1 MLYKKELAAIPVGE
15 MPEIDDAAK
24 REFVATA
31 QVVELK
37 RSGKILIVD
46 FFSRKEKRL
55 YFRFCTDGKNYQTM
69 SAQSGNAWTEQNPR
83 IWMGYYSAADRPE
96 NVNIAKDYLHIKKP
110 YRNDLL
116 SIVDEFITDQRWDRR
131 EKAATRKEDLRKA
144 HFAMYPPLPD
154 NLASYCE
161 THLFT
166 PYIFI
171 SALDKKGHRHGR
183 CSHCKAEFE
192 APKAARSG
200 QPTSCPV
207 CGRSAVYRAE
217 WIKSDI
223 EDKAKI
229 CIAAKVDGQLL
240 LRWTNVERRFSHP
253 DFQAKYYFDD
263 YAYNLHL
270 HTPQGN
276 KTYFYKWMICGHFY
290 GQWDWYR
297 HIGALCDDTAAVYTD
312 NLQEVF
318 GAKYCG
324 VDLKETLA
332 NAGGKIPFAVLL
344 DNLKKIPA
352 TEYLLKLGMVNLAV
366 AVRSIPGAMEC
377 DRPSFTGVLGVDG
390 QLKKLYSEANVTL
403 AEHNIIKSCGQY
415 VSRELLDKY
424 REIGIPSYDSG
435 DVANMLKQ
443 MSFSRFVHYFHKQK
457 RLNPGENIGRILV
470 CYRDYLSMS
479 QGLGVDF
486 SHKGIRFPKNC
497 VEAHAQITPRFN
509 AVKQEVEDNRFI
521 KAVESVYAG
530 LRLTA
535 FEKDGFC
542 IVLPQKRSDLT
553 TEGQSLNH
561 CVGGQSYANNHMA
574 GRKLIFFVREITNRA
589 KPFFT
594 MEVDMT
600 DYRICQ
606 LYGFGDCSAPKEV
619 RQFAEAFVKK
629 LAPAKVL
636 RKTA

>member
-1 MLYKKELAAIPVGE
+1 MLYKKELTDIPVGK
-15 MPEIDDAAK
+15 MPEIDATG

-31 QVVELK
+31 QVVELT
-37 RSGKILIVD
+37 RSGKILVVD
-46 FFSRKEKRL
+46 FFNRKEKRPVN
-55 YFRFCTDGKNYQTM
+55 RFCTDGKNYCTRG
-69 SAQSGNAWTEQNPR
+69 AQPGDAWTEQNPR
-83 IWMGYYSAADRPE
+83 TWMGYYSSDDRPE
-96 NVNIAKDYLHIKKP
+96 DVKIAEDFLHTKQH
-110 YRNDLL
+110 YSSNLL
-116 SIVDEFITDQRWDRR
+116 SMVDDFISHQRWERR
-131 EKAATRKEDLRKA
+131 EKAAARKEDLRKA

-154 NLASYCE
+154 NLESYCE
-161 THLFT
+161 AHLFT

-183 CSHCKAEFE
+183 CSHCNSEFE
-192 APKAARSG
+192 APREARSG

-207 CGRSAVYRAE
+207 CGKSAVYRAT
-217 WIKSDI
+217 WITSDI
-223 EDKAKI
+223 ENKAKI
-229 CIAAKVDGQLL
+229 CIAAKVDGQIL

-253 DFQAKYYFDD
+253 GFRAKYYFDD
-263 YAYNLHL
+263 YAYNLYL
-270 HTPQGN
+270 HGG

-297 HIGALCDDTAAVYTD
+297 HVGALCDDTAAVYTD
-312 NLQEVF
+312 NLRDVF
-318 GAKYCG
+318 GERYCG
-324 VDLKETLA
+324 VDLKATIA
-332 NAGGKIPFAVLL
+332 QTGSTIPFAVLL

-352 TEYLLKLGMVNLAV
+352 TEYLLKLGMVNLA
-366 AVRSIPGAMEC
+366 ARVRSIPGAMEC
-377 DRPSFTGVLGVDG
+377 EHPSFTGVLGVDG

-403 AEHNIIKSCGQY
+403 AEHNVIKSVGKY

-424 REIGIPSYDSG
+424 REIGLPDYDSS
-435 DVANMLKQ
+435 DVANLLKQ

-457 RLNPGENIGRILV
+457 RLNPGESIGRILI

-479 QGLGVDF
+479 RGLGVDL

-497 VEAHAQITPRFN
+497 VEAHNQILPRFN
-509 AVKQEVEDNRFI
+509 AVKQEAEDKRF
-521 KAVESVYAG
+521 VESVKSVYEG

-542 IVLPQKRSDLT
+542 IMLPQKRSDLT
-553 TEGQSLNH
+553 KEGQSLNH

-574 GRKLIFFVREITNRA
+574 GRRLIFFVREISNRA

-600 DYRICQ
+600 DFRICQ

-629 LAPAKVL
+629 LAPAKVT
-636 RKTA
+636 RKIA

>member
-1 MLYKKELAAIPVGE
+1 MLYKKELADIPVGKI
-15 MPEIDDAAK
+15 PEIDAAG

-37 RSGKILIVD
+37 RSGMILVVD
-46 FFSRKEKRL
+46 FFNKKEKRL
-55 YFRFCTDGKNYQTM
+55 SYRFFTDGKNYCTR
-69 SAQSGNAWTEQNPR
+69 SEETGATWTEQNPR
-83 IWMGYYSAADRPE
+83 VWMGYCSTADRRE
-96 NVNIAKDYLHIKKP
+96 DVKIAEDFLHQKRH
-110 YRNDLL
+110 YSHDLL
-116 SIVDEFITDQRWDRR
+116 SIVDDFITDQRRERR
-131 EKAATRKEDLRKA
+131 LKAADRKEDLRKQ
-144 HFAMYPPLPD
+144 HFAMFPPLPD

-171 SALDKKGHRHGR
+171 SKLDKKGHRHGR

-192 APKAARSG
+192 VPRVARSG
-200 QPTSCPV
+200 QHTSCPV
-207 CGRSAVYRAE
+207 CGRSAVYRAT
-217 WIKSDI
+217 WITSDI
-223 EDKAKI
+223 ENRAKI
-229 CIAAKVDGQLL
+229 CIAAKVDGQTL
-240 LRWTNVERRFSHP
+240 LRWVNVDRRFSFP
-253 DFQAKYYFDD
+253 YFQAKYDFDD

-270 HTPQGN
+270 HGG

-312 NLQEVF
+312 NLREVF
-318 GAKYCG
+318 GDRYCG

-332 NAGGKIPFAVLL
+332 KTGSAIPFDELL

-352 TEYLLKLGMVNLAV
+352 TEYLLKMGMVNLA
-366 AVRSIPGAMEC
+366 AKVRGIPGAMAC
-377 DRPSFTGVLGVDG
+377 DKPSFTGVLGVDG

-424 REIGIPSYDSG
+424 REIGIPSYDSS
-435 DVANMLKQ
+435 DVANLLKQ
-443 MSFSRFVHYFHKQK
+443 MSFSKFVHYFHKQK
-457 RLNPGENIGRILV
+457 RLNPGESIGRILI
-470 CYRDYLSMS
+470 CYRDYISMS
-479 QGLGVDF
+479 QGLGVDL

-497 VEAHAQITPRFN
+497 VEAHNQILPRFN
-509 AVKQEVEDNRFI
+509 AVKKQAEDNLFV
-521 KAVESVYAG
+521 KSVEGVYKS

-542 IVLPQKRSDLT
+542 IALPQKRSDLI
-553 TEGQSLNH
+553 TEGQTLNH

-574 GRKLIFFVREITNRA
+574 GRRLIFFVREISNRA

-600 DYRICQ
+600 DFRICQ
-606 LYGFGDCSAPKEV
+606 LYGFGDCSAPPDV
-619 RQFAEAFVKK
+619 RKFAEAFVKK
-629 LAPAKVL
+629 LAPATVL
-636 RKTA
+636 KQTA

>member
-1 MLYKKELAAIPVGE
+1 MLYKKELSAIPVGK
-15 MPEIDDAAK
+15 MPQIEATG
-24 REFVATA
+24 RSYVASA

-37 RSGKILIVD
+37 RSGKILVVD
-46 FFSRKEKRL
+46 FFDRKNKSL
-55 YFRFCTDGKNYQTM
+55 SHRFCTDGKNYCTR
-69 SAQSGNAWTEQNPR
+69 SAHSGEAWTEQNPLAA
-83 IWMGYYSAADRPE
+83 IGYGYAADRE
-96 NVNIAKDYLHIKKP
+96 EDAKIAAEFLNAGRH
-110 YRNDLL
+110 YRHSLTAMVDGFISDL
-116 SIVDEFITDQRWDRR
+116 RWERR
-131 EKAATRKEDLRKA
+131 QKAIDSKEELRKA

-154 NLASYCE
+154 NLQSYCD

-171 SALDKKGHRHGR
+171 SSMDNKGHRHAR
-183 CSHCKAEFE
+183 CSHCNAEFE

-207 CGRSAVYRAE
+207 CGRSAVYRAT

-223 EDKAKI
+223 EDKGKI

-240 LRWTNVERRFSHP
+240 LRWVNVDRCFTHP
-253 DFQAKYYFDD
+253 DFQPKYYFDD

-270 HTPQGN
+270 HGG

-297 HIGALCDDTAAVYTD
+297 HVGALCDDTAAVYTD

-318 GAKYCG
+318 GDRYCG

-332 NAGGKIPFAVLL
+332 KTSGVIPFAVLL
-344 DNLKKIPA
+344 DNLKNIPA
-352 TEYLLKLGMVNLAV
+352 TEYLLKLGMVNLA
-366 AVRSIPGAMEC
+366 ASVRSIPGAMAC

-390 QLKKLYSEANVTL
+390 QLKKLYGEANVTL
-403 AEHNIIKSCGQY
+403 AEHRIIKSCGQY

-424 REIGIPSYDSG
+424 REIGIPSYDSS

-443 MSFSRFVHYFHKQK
+443 MSFSKFVHYFHKQK
-457 RLNPGENIGRILV
+457 RLNPRESISRILI

-479 QGLGVDF
+479 QGLGVDL

-497 VEAHAQITPRFN
+497 VEAHNQITPRFN
-509 AVKQEVEDNRFI
+509 AVKHEAEEKRFTE
-521 KAVESVYAG
+521 AVKSIYEG

-574 GRKLIFFVREITNRA
+574 GRKLIFFVREISNRA

>member
-1 MLYKKELAAIPVGE
+1 MLYKKELADIPVGKI
-15 MPEIDDAAK
+15 PKIDDAAR

-37 RSGKILIVD
+37 RSGKILVVD
-46 FFSRKEKRL
+46 FFNRKEKRL
-55 YFRFCTDGKNYQTM
+55 SYRFCTDGKNYCTADMQT
-69 SAQSGNAWTEQNPR
+69 GGAWTEQNPR
-83 IWMGYYSAADRPE
+83 TWIGYGAAADKTE
-96 NVNIAKDYLHIKKP
+96 DVKIAEDFLQYKRHYSHS
-110 YRNDLL
+110 LL
-116 SIVDEFITDQRWDRR
+116 SVVDDFITGKRWDRR
-131 EKAATRKEDLRKA
+131 QKAADRKEDLRKQ
-144 HFAMYPPLPD
+144 HFAMFPPLPD

-161 THLFT
+161 TRLFI

-183 CSHCKAEFE
+183 CSHCNAEFE

-200 QPTSCPV
+200 QHTSCPV
-207 CGRSAVYRAE
+207 CGRSAVYRAT
-217 WIKSDI
+217 WITTDI
-223 EDKAKI
+223 ENKAKI
-229 CIAAKVDGQLL
+229 CIAAKVDGQIL
-240 LRWTNVERRFSHP
+240 LRWVNVDRRFSHP
-253 DFQAKYYFDD
+253 DFQAKYDFDD

-270 HTPQGN
+270 HGG
-276 KTYFYKWMICGHFY
+276 KTYFYKYMICGHFY

-297 HIGALCDDTAAVYTD
+297 DVGTLCDDTAAVYTD
-312 NLQEVF
+312 NLREVF
-318 GAKYCG
+318 GERYYG
-324 VDLKETLA
+324 IDLKETLA
-332 NAGGKIPFAVLL
+332 KISCGIPFDELL

-352 TEYLLKLGMVNLAV
+352 TEYLLKLGMVNLA
-366 AVRSIPGAMEC
+366 AKVRGIPGAMAC
-377 DRPSFTGVLGVDG
+377 DKPSFTGVLGVDG

-424 REIGIPSYDSG
+424 REIGIPSYDSS
-435 DVANMLKQ
+435 DATNLMKQ

-457 RLNPGENIGRILV
+457 RLNPRESIGRILI
-470 CYRDYLSMS
+470 CYRDYINMS
-479 QGLGVDF
+479 TALGVDM

-497 VEAHAQITPRFN
+497 VEAHNQITPRFN
-509 AVKQEVEDNRFI
+509 AVKKEAEDNLFI
-521 KAVESVYAG
+521 NAVKSIYEG
-530 LRLTA
+530 LRLTS

-542 IVLPQKRSDLT
+542 IALPQKRSDLIA
-553 TEGQSLNH
+553 EGQTLNH

-574 GRKLIFFVREITNRA
+574 GRKLIFFVREISNRQ

-600 DYRICQ
+600 DFRICQ

-636 RKTA
+636 KQTA

>member
-1 MLYKKELAAIPVGE
+1 MLYKKELSTIPVGE
-15 MPEIDDAAK
+15 MPEIEDAAK
-24 REFVATA
+24 RDYVATA

-37 RSGKILIVD
+37 WSGKILVVD
-46 FFSRKEKRL
+46 FFNRKKKSL
-55 YFRFCTDGKNYQTM
+55 THRFFTDGKNYCTRN
-69 SAQSGNAWTEQNPR
+69 ADTGDAWTEQNPR
-83 IWMGYYSAADRPE
+83 TWMGYYSAADRPE
-96 NVNIAKDYLHIKKP
+96 DVNTARDYLHIKKP

-116 SIVDEFITDQRWDRR
+116 SIVDEFITDQRWERR
-131 EKAATRKEDLRKA
+131 EKAAARKEDLRKA

-192 APKAARSG
+192 APRAARSG

-207 CGRSAVYRAE
+207 CGRSAVYRAT

-223 EDKAKI
+223 EDRAKI

-270 HTPQGN
+270 HGG
-276 KTYFYKWMICGHFY
+276 KTYFYKYMICGHFY

-297 HIGALCDDTAAVYTD
+297 AIGTLCDDTAAVYTD
-312 NLQEVF
+312 NLEEVF
-318 GAKYCG
+318 GERYCG
-324 VDLKETLA
+324 VDLKTTLA
-332 NAGGKIPFAVLL
+332 KAGGIIPFDELL

-352 TEYLLKLGMVNLAV
+352 TEYLLKLGMVNLAAKV
-366 AVRSIPGAMEC
+366 TSIPGAMAC
-377 DRPSFTGVLGVDG
+377 DKPSFTGVLGVDG

-403 AEHNIIKSCGQY
+403 AEHRVIKSVGQY

-424 REIGIPSYDSG
+424 RELGLPDYDSS
-435 DVANMLKQ
+435 DAANLLKQ

-457 RLNPGENIGRILV
+457 RLNPKESIGRIMI
-470 CYRDYLSMS
+470 CYRDYINMS
-479 QGLGVDF
+479 TGLGVDM

-497 VEAHAQITPRFN
+497 VEAHKQILPRFN
-509 AVKQEVEDNRFI
+509 AVKKQAEENLF
-521 KAVESVYAG
+521 AESVKRIYEG

-535 FEKDGFC
+535 FEKGGFC
-542 IVLPQKRSDLT
+542 IALPQKRSDLIA
-553 TEGQSLNH
+553 EGQTLNH
-561 CVGGQSYANNHMA
+561 CVGGDSYARNHMA
-574 GRKLIFFVREITNRA
+574 GRRLIFFVREISNRA

-600 DYRICQ
+600 DFRICQ
-606 LYGFGDCSAPKEV
+606 LYGFGDCSAPPDV
-619 RQFAEAFVKK
+619 RKFAEAFVKK
-629 LAPAKVL
+629 LAPEKVT
-636 RKTA
+636 RKIA

>member
-1 MLYKKELAAIPVGE
+1 MLYKKELSTIPVGK
-15 MPEIDDAAK
+15 MPEIEDAAR

-37 RSGKILIVD
+37 RSGKILVVD
-46 FFSRKEKRL
+46 FFSKKEKRL
-55 YFRFCTDGKNYQTM
+55 SHRFCTDGKTYQTM
-69 SAQSGNAWTEQNPR
+69 NAQSGDAWTEQNPR
-83 IWMGYYSAADRPE
+83 AWMGYCSAADRPKD
-96 NVNIAKDYLHIKKP
+96 VKIAKDFLHINRP
-110 YRNDLL
+110 YCNALL
-116 SIVDEFITDQRWDRR
+116 SIVDEFITDRRWERR
-131 EKAATRKEDLRKA
+131 QKAIDRKEDLRKA
-144 HFAMYPPLPD
+144 HFAMFPPLPD

-171 SALDKKGHRHGR
+171 SKLDKKGRRHGW

-207 CGRSAVYRAE
+207 CGRSAVYRAT

-223 EDKAKI
+223 ENRAKI
-229 CIAAKVDGQLL
+229 CIAAKVDGQIL
-240 LRWTNVERRFSHP
+240 LRWVNVDRRFSSP
-253 DFQAKYYFDD
+253 YFQAKYDFDD

-270 HTPQGN
+270 HGG

-297 HIGALCDDTAAVYTD
+297 HVGALCDDTAAVYTD
-312 NLQEVF
+312 NLWEVF
-318 GAKYCG
+318 GERYCG

-332 NAGGKIPFAVLL
+332 KTSSIIPFAILL

-352 TEYLLKLGMVNLAV
+352 TEYLLKLGMVNLA
-366 AVRSIPGAMEC
+366 AKVRSIPGAMEC
-377 DRPSFTGVLGVDG
+377 SRPSFTGVLGVNG

-403 AEHNIIKSCGQY
+403 AEHKMIKSCGQY

-424 REIGIPSYDSG
+424 REIGMTDYDSS
-435 DVANMLKQ
+435 DAANLLKQ

-457 RLNPGENIGRILV
+457 RLNPGESIGRILI
-470 CYRDYLSMS
+470 CYRDYLNMS
-479 QGLGVDF
+479 TGLGVDL

-509 AVKQEVEDNRFI
+509 AVKQQAEDNRFV
-521 KAVESVYAG
+521 KSVEVVYKS
-530 LRLTA
+530 LRLTT

-574 GRKLIFFVREITNRA
+574 GRRLIFFVREISNRA

-606 LYGFGDCSAPKEV
+606 LYGFGDCSAPPEV
-619 RQFAEAFVKK
+619 RKFAEAFVKK
-629 LAPAKVL
+629 LAPAKVT
-636 RKTA
+636 RKIA